1 MYYNRRV
8 HTKELAER
16 VACVTAEDL
25 KKASQKVYKNT
36 QVYCMRHRICMSACG
51 VRSLSSCINDIFEA
65 ILNLVIVYFSK
76 CIHVKSIIGLIVLS
90 NNLE

>member
-25 KKASQKVYKNT
+25 KQASAKVYRDVNVNMDLWLEFACVLMGECT
-36 QVYCMRHRICMSACG
+36 QTTAEMILCG
-51 VRSLSSCINDIFEA
+51 CALDC
-65 ILNLVIVYFSK
+65 
-76 CIHVKSIIGLIVLS
+76 
-90 NNLE
+90 

>member
-25 KKASQKVYKNT
+25 KQASAKVYRDVN
-36 QVYCMRHRICMSACG
+36 VSLDLSLEFACVLVG
-51 VRSLSSCINDIFEA
+51 ECAQTAAEM
-65 ILNLVIVYFSK
+65 ILYG
-76 CIHVKSIIGLIVLS
+76 CGLDC
-90 NNLE
+90 